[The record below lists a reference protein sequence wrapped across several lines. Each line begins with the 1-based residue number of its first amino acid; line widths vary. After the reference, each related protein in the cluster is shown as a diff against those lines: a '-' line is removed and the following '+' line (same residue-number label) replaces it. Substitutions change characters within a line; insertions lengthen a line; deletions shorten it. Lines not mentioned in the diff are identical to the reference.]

1 MKVNENRHPGSSAFD
16 PPLHQDSSFLYEV
29 TGSNPSRAINSV
41 HPRQA
46 RCLSILWKFRHN
58 IRKEHAGERL
68 LTANLGYWSKRFWTN
83 IVSLWP
89 TGYVCEQIILGVYI
103 VEPSLSGTITQ
114 RRLVIWPHVWCC
126 TAPMWPRSVTRVLR
140 VVFEVIQIYYGDSKN
155 WTSALLRGAL
165 SLLRPELSKIMK
177 PTAKSCLA
185 SARTGK
191 AEASVFPSKVRLQ
204 KMID

>member
-1 MKVNENRHPGSSAFD
+1 MSVNTLKVQTQHPKRTRRRTTA
-16 PPLHQDSSFLYEV
+16 DSKLGILKQTLLNKYCLFV
-29 TGSNPSRAINSV
+29 THWVRLWINYS
-41 HPRQA
+41 
-46 RCLSILWKFRHN
+46 RCLHRWTKSVRNDHTAQ
-58 IRKEHAGERL
+58 AGDL
-68 LTANLGYWSKRFWTN
+68 ASCVMLY
-83 IVSLWP
+83 
-89 TGYVCEQIILGVYI
+89 C
-103 VEPSLSGTITQ
+103 
-114 RRLVIWPHVWCC
+114 PHVA
-126 TAPMWPRSVTRVLR
+126 TIRHAVLR